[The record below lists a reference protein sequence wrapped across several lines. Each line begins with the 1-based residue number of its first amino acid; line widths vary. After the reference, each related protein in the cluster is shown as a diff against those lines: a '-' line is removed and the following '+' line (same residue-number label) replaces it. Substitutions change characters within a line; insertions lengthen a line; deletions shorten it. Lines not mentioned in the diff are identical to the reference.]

1 MTTDTTMRL
10 NSLAPV
16 PGSVQEKKRVGRGIG
31 SGFGKTAG
39 RGHKGQKSRSG
50 GGVRPGFE
58 GGQMPLQKRV
68 PKFGFYSRI
77 GSTTEEVRTA
87 ELNKIEGGVINLV
100 TLEKANI
107 IRRNTKRV
115 KIMLSGD
122 VTAAVTVEGL
132 GVTKGAKA
140 AIEAAGGK
148 VIEAVEKP
156 KGKKVKTVK
165 KEASA

>member
-1 MTTDTTMRL
+1 MTIMRL
-10 NSLAPV
+10 NTLAPV

-68 PKFGFYSRI
+68 PKYGFFSRI
-77 GSTTEEVRTA
+77 GNVTEEVRTS
-87 ELNKIEGGVINLV
+87 ELNKVEGGVINLE

-107 IRRNTKRV
+107 INRNTKFV

-132 GVTKGAKA
+132 GVSKGAKA

-148 VIEAVEKP
+148 VIEAEVKAP
-156 KGKKVKTVK
+156 AKKTK
-165 KEASA
+165 KQPATKADA